1 MTDSFPE
8 VEVHAYEVWYDAGN
22 RALMERFAT
31 AFGSEPSG
39 VPATF
44 VADRYWVGYAE
55 SVGRQIIDTVYACR
69 EQACPDVGAA
79 ILAGEPLATAL
90 QTARA
95 AASTTALAPATA
107 ASIITLPLI
116 GEIDLAA
123 QSLGV
128 STALIA
134 LVDGFNPCSLWVL
147 SILLALVI
155 HSGSRRRILLVGTT
169 FLTVTSAAYIVF
181 ILGLFGV
188 LSVVGYI
195 GWIQAAVAL
204 IALVFALINIK
215 DYFWYKQGVS
225 LTIPDSQKPRLYR
238 QMRGVMASDK
248 TMLAVVG
255 ATGAMALGVTLL
267 ELPCTSG
274 LPVLWTNMIVANDVP
289 TGTFIVLLA
298 LYMLIFLIDELA
310 LFLTAVFTLRVSKF
324 EEKHGRVLK
333 LFGGMVMLALALVM
347 VFEPTL
353 MNDLGLSLL
362 VFATAL
368 GAAVL
373 VLVLHQRVLPKL
385 GNQYRCGVRG
395 ETRTAR
401 EVALAAV
408 LHHHICRYEH
418 ALAHEHRN
426 AVRHGAARS
435 RHLRRRTDRELGV
448 ELCPFQDRRFA
459 FNRGFLRGLI
469 TAERLNG
476 QHADTGDRV

>member
-1 MTDSFPE
+1 MWKSRLVLLFALAVLLAIPASAQDSPAASVPIYFFWGDGCPHCANEKVFLTQLTDSFPE

-31 AFGSEPSG
+31 AFGFEPSG

-95 AASTTALAPATA
+95 AASTTTLAPATA

-385 GNQYRCGVRG
+385 GINIGAG
-395 ETRTAR
+395 FEAKR
-401 EVALAAV
+401 EP
-408 LHHHICRYEH
+408 H
-418 ALAHEHRN
+418 
-426 AVRHGAARS
+426 ARS
-435 RHLRRRTDRELGV
+435 R
-448 ELCPFQDRRFA
+448 
-459 FNRGFLRGLI
+459 
-469 TAERLNG
+469 
-476 QHADTGDRV
+476 